1 MNPRPFESQV
11 QRFRAA
17 VSVLVGPCC
26 PALLNCMDVD
36 VHSVVLLR
44 KWNDDDDGHT
54 VERLCVMFRWY
65 RRRWSDNAGP
75 SHNARRPQARWCH
88 VEDLSQHHSE
98 YVPVYLYRVGRKRK
112 LLILSEYVNKTEKIG
127 GMWTNTN
134 RCRENVLSDIF
145 TWNILH
151 HKCFV
156 LRYSMTESSQ
166 WNYAKFIK
174 VCSIEYLT
182 TEIELVLPTFKSW
195 TVHKIMRY
203 LTFGLLSSLWN
214 IYHCT
219 TAYFFDPPCIII
231 TRWRRL
237 RRQSRCQSVSL

>member
-1 MNPRPFESQV
+1 
-11 QRFRAA
+11 
-17 VSVLVGPCC
+17 
-26 PALLNCMDVD
+26 
-36 VHSVVLLR
+36 
-44 KWNDDDDGHT
+44 
-54 VERLCVMFRWY
+54 MFRWY

-75 SHNARRPQARWCH
+75 SHNARRPQARWRH

-127 GMWTNTN
+127 GTWTNTN
-134 RCRENVLSDIF
+134 SCRENEVLSDIF

-195 TVHKIMRY
+195 TVHKIMQY